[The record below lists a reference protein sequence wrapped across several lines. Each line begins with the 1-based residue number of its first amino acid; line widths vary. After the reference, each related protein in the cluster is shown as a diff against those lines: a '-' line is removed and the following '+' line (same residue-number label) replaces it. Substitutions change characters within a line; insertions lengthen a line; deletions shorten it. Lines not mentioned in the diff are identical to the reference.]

1 MRTRNASFIPLIA
14 LSLLLLASCKQNK
27 YYTFRGFTQGTTYQ
41 VTLETKDTSG
51 LHKAMTNLLEEFDN
65 SLSTYN
71 TQSVISQ
78 INRNEVKV
86 GDDYFLYALSLSQEI
101 YHQTSGAFD
110 ITVAPLVNAYGFGFT
125 EKSAIDQHAIDSM
138 LEFVG
143 IDKVSLIGDQ
153 IQKQDPR
160 LMFDMNAIAQ
170 GFSVDIMAEFLNH
183 NEIENYLVEIGGEI
197 RTRGVNSKG
206 EDWTIGIDKPVE
218 NNFMPGQDL
227 QVIIRLSGKSLA
239 TSGNYRK
246 FYEKDGVKYSHTLS
260 PKTGKP
266 VRRKL
271 LSATVI
277 ADECA
282 RADALATAFMVMG
295 LEQAQQ
301 FISTHPDIWG
311 YFIYSDNKGNFQVSF
326 SPELKSLIIEVD
338 DQAPENQSQ

>member
-1 MRTRNASFIPLIA
+1 MNTRQTIFIVFIGLI
-14 LSLLLLASCKQNK
+14 LLLLSSCKQTK
-27 YYTFRGFTQGTTYQ
+27 YHTFRGFTQGTTYQ
-41 VTLETKDTSG
+41 ITLETKDTSG
-51 LHKAMTNLLEEFDN
+51 LHNAITNLLQEFDN

-78 INRNEVKV
+78 INRNEINV
-86 GDDYFLYALSLSQEI
+86 GDDYFLYALSLSKEI
-101 YHQTSGAFD
+101 YSQTNGAFD

-125 EKSAIDQHAIDSM
+125 EKSAIDQEAIDSM

-143 IDKVSLIGDQ
+143 MEKIRLTGDE
-153 IQKQDPR
+153 IHKQDPR

-170 GFSVDIMAEFLNH
+170 GYSVDIVAEFLNH
-183 NEIENYLVEIGGEI
+183 NKIENYLVEIGGEI
-197 RTRGVNSKG
+197 RTKGANRKG
-206 EDWTIGIDKPVE
+206 EDWTIGIDKPIE

-277 ADECA
+277 TDECA

-295 LEQAQQ
+295 LKKARQFMDEQ
-301 FISTHPDIWG
+301 PGIWG
-311 YFIYSDNKGNFQVSF
+311 YFIYSDNEGNFQVSY
-326 SPELKSLIIEVD
+326 SPELKNLIIEVD
-338 DQAPENQSQ
+338 DQVSGNQS